1 MSSYLLSVA
10 KERWQ
15 HERTRT
21 RTDVFSNF
29 HAASGD
35 DMVKFIP
42 NSLSFA
48 FTVWM
53 YESGYYVSAKKDCI
67 VMKRSND
74 VAKISMVE
82 TDMGFAMNDV
92 CQKRFLS
99 FCRAYLNR
107 DKNYIDQLR
116 MRGMAKINQNS
127 YQMVA

>member
-1 MSSYLLSVA
+1 
-10 KERWQ
+10 
-15 HERTRT
+15 
-21 RTDVFSNF
+21 
-29 HAASGD
+29 
-35 DMVKFIP
+35 MVKNIP
-42 NSLSFA
+42 DSLTFP

-53 YESGYYVSAKKDCI
+53 AENGFYPCTKKNFL
-67 VMKRSND
+67 VMKRGNE

-82 TDMGFAMNDV
+82 TEQGFAMNDI

-116 MRGMAKINQNS
+116 MRGMAKMNQNS